1 MDTQVAKT
9 AKFFLASTA
18 ILFVIYYL
26 VFFACAAHSSVSTS
40 VADSSAYR
48 IEWSATGNHVLE
60 ISVRAAGSAPELT
73 LVSVYR
79 RGPFDYVYGE
89 ATFDNPHGSIDTSS
103 QAPSSGHYEGVFGDG
118 LFWSMRDYSFS
129 PKLAWK
135 YASLPKWKRHV
146 FLLDAEGRV
155 IAASHVRLVAPREG
169 LSVKNVEVGKESLR
183 IVEGLDGQP
192 PRKPVLLI
200 GGSDNQDLKWQAY
213 WLAEHGV
220 TSALLS
226 INPDL
231 TTDCFHNADPEILNR
246 KVEAL
251 RDYTKSTDIVVVGLS
266 AGAGAALIAQ
276 AQEADPHRKTF
287 AISPA
292 LFHFNGAK
300 GPLCAQP
307 AAAWKSHTVY
317 RNFYGSGFIGAW
329 NYLNVAVGTRHQ
341 RDVILEWLPTLDEKE
356 LQALQ
361 LVDRIPSNSRIYFG
375 LEDTRLPQE
384 FTSERLCGEEMED
397 CEFFPEAGHDLLFEG
412 HLVIGCNFSGEF
424 ASRVCTATKQAE
436 LKIAADILSAAME

>member
-1 MDTQVAKT
+1 LFKLIKYFSALI
-9 AKFFLASTA
+9 AL
-18 ILFVIYYL
+18 LFVFYYL
-26 VFFACAAHSSVSTS
+26 VYFICAAHSSLSTS
-40 VADSSAYR
+40 IANSEQYK

-60 ISVRAAGSAPELT
+60 ISVRAAGPAPTLT

-89 ATFDNPHGSIDTSS
+89 ATFDNLHGMIDTLWH
-103 QAPSSGHYEGVFGDG
+103 APSSGHYEGVFGDG
-118 LFWSMRDYSFS
+118 LFWSMRDYTFS

-146 FLLDAEGRV
+146 FILDAEGRV
-155 IAASHVRLVAPREG
+155 KAGSHVRLVAPREG
-169 LSVKNVEVGKESLR
+169 LSVKNVKLGTESLR
-183 IVEGLDGQP
+183 IVEGLDGQT

-266 AGAGAALIAQ
+266 AGAVAALIAQ

-300 GPLCAQP
+300 GPFCAQP

-317 RNFYGSGFIGAW
+317 RNFYGSGFVGAW
-329 NYLNVAVGTRHQ
+329 NYLNVAAGTRHQ
-341 RDVILEWLPTLDEKE
+341 RDAILEWLPTLDENE

-361 LVDRIPSNSRIYFG
+361 LMERIPSNSRVYFG
-375 LEDTRLPQE
+375 LEDNRLPQE
-384 FTSERLCGEEMED
+384 FTSERLCSEEMED
-397 CEFFPEAGHDLLFEG
+397 CEFFPGAGHDLLFEG
-412 HLVIGCNFSGEF
+412 HVVIGCNYSGEL
-424 ASRVCTATKQAE
+424 ASRACTATKQAE
-436 LKIAADILSAAME
+436 LKIAADILSATMERH